1 MNLIQT
7 VKSKSHFA
15 GFLMGAGKMAMAVI
29 SHSWLLFIHAIYS
42 LIKASAKHYALKER
56 VGHYDT
62 MFYSGLLVIAASAVY
77 LAYSIY
83 IFFLGSTA
91 YYPMYIAIGIA
102 AITTYE
108 LIVAIYGLK
117 KAKKQKN
124 VRDETVKYISL
135 ASALISVSLTQT
147 AILSFKNE
155 NDMSKAYA
163 IGDAVFGFLALLVG
177 ILMLFRANKLEKI
190 E

>member
-7 VKSKSHFA
+7 MKSKSHFA
-15 GFLMGAGKMAMAVI
+15 GFLMGIVKIAMAVI
-29 SHSWLLFIHAIYS
+29 SHSWLLFIHAVYNI
-42 LIKASAKHYALKER
+42 IKASAKYYALKER

-62 MFYSGLLVIAASAVY
+62 MFYSGLLIIAASTVY
-77 LAYSIY
+77 LVYSIY

-91 YYPMYIAIGIA
+91 YYQMYIAIGIA
-102 AITTYE
+102 AVTTYE
-108 LIVAIYGLK
+108 LIVTIHGLR

-124 VRDETVKYISL
+124 VRDETVKYINL

-147 AILSFKNE
+147 AILSFTNE

-163 IGDAVFGFLALLVG
+163 IGDAIFGFLALLVG
-177 ILMLFRANKLEKI
+177 IFMLFRANKLEKI